1 MPECAQRLN
10 DVLRHQGGEKGVKHV
25 ALDVFAPDGRLFGF
39 CVRTEARQH
48 VFLQPDRLRGQHVE
62 APMRVGPRLN
72 SLSVAVFLTSAI
84 CLELGG

>member
-1 MPECAQRLN
+1 MKK
-10 DVLRHQGGEKGVKHV
+10 VL
-25 ALDVFAPDGRLFGF
+25 LDVFAPDGRLFGF
-39 CVRTEARQH
+39 CIKTEESQH

-72 SLSVAVFLTSAI
+72 SLSVAVLLTSAI